1 MRIADISS
9 ELGITP
15 SEALEIVRVVTGQG
29 DGTDTAATSRATPL
43 HAGQSVLTLLQ
54 EEESRGSIVTFC
66 AKLDEMLGGG
76 LPLGKITEPVFSSDF
91 PVFCVLVSCTH
102 VNVQTADTE
111 GSFVVQ
117 RLAEIAQAAKQHIDG
132 IAEASNDPGYSV
144 GRFSSIQRCLRLASE
159 FTLERILSGIHC
171 YRSHSYLDLVAIM
184 NVLPEF
190 IGAHPQVKLV
200 VIDSIAAHFRH
211 GFECMSLRNRI
222 LGGLSQSLIL
232 IATRFKLAVLLTN
245 QMTTRVSHKFGK
257 PAQLVPALGDSW
269 GHSCTL
275 RVILHWSGSCRFATL
290 VKSPSLKEAVV
301 SYQITG
307 SGVRDVDP
315 SLGNSD
321 APNVASQE
329 DTSSLYEDF
338 DTDDVT
344 QLDEPWEEEGE
355 ERSDIV
361 SSSVVPSGH
370 LLDGIRKSKRPCLSP
385 LSEL

>member
-1 MRIADISS
+1 MT
-9 ELGITP
+9 G
-15 SEALEIVRVVTGQG
+15 GQG
-29 DGTDTAATSRATPL
+29 DGTDTATPPL
-43 HAGQSVLTLLQ
+43 HAGQSVLALLQ

-76 LPLGKITEPVFSSDF
+76 LPLGKITEVCGAPGLGKTQLSFQL
-91 PVFCVLVSCTH
+91 CVDACIPEAFGGVTGEA
-102 VNVQTADTE
+102 VYIDTE
-111 GSFVVQ
+111 GSFVVH

-132 IAEASNDPGYSV
+132 LAEASDDPEMW
-144 GRFSSIQRCLRLASE
+144 RLASE
-159 FTLERILSGIHC
+159 FTLDHILSRIHC

-190 IGAHPQVKLV
+190 IKAHPQVKLV

-222 LGGLSQSLIL
+222 LGGLSQSLIM

-245 QMTTRVSHKFGK
+245 QMTTRVNHKFGK

-275 RVILHWSGSCRFATL
+275 RVILHWNGSRRFASL
-290 VKSPSLKEAVV
+290 VKSPSLKEDVV
-301 SYQITG
+301 SYQITR

-321 APNVASQE
+321 ALNVASSQGDVSSHLE
-329 DTSSLYEDF
+329 DLDN
-338 DTDDVT
+338 DDVT
-344 QLDEPWEEEGE
+344 QLDEPWEEEE
-355 ERSDIV
+355 ERLNMV
-361 SSSVVPSGH
+361 STSVVPSGH
-370 LLDGIRKSKRPCLSP
+370 MLDGIRRSKRPCLSP
-385 LSEL
+385 PSEQ